1 MSEPTTDL
9 SHRAAA
15 LLRAVGA
22 GRVDMTCGSEPD
34 MFVDGLNCCDQ
45 PTAHALFH
53 LGLVQHTRLGAI
65 TERVRAELTD
75 AGRDVLGAEPKVT
88 AA

>member
-1 MSEPTTDL
+1 MSEPTITL

-15 LLRAVGA
+15 LLRAVRA

-45 PTAHALFH
+45 PTAHSLFH
-53 LGLVQHTRLGAI
+53 QGLVRQARLGSV
-65 TERVRAELTD
+65 TERVRAELTA
-75 AGRDVLGAEPKVT
+75 AGLGALAAEPRTT

>member
-1 MSEPTTDL
+1 MSEPTIAL

-15 LLRAVGA
+15 LLRAVRA

-53 LGLVQHTRLGAI
+53 QGLVRPARLGSI
-65 TERVRAELTD
+65 TEHVRAELTD
-75 AGRDVLGAEPKVT
+75 AGHDVLGSEPKVT

>member
-1 MSEPTTDL
+1 MPVPMTAL
-9 SHRAAA
+9 SHREAA
-15 LLRAVGA
+15 LLRAVRG

-53 LGLVQHTRLGAI
+53 QGLVRPTRLGAV

-75 AGRDVLGAEPKVT
+75 AGHGALASEPQ
-88 AA
+88 AAAA

>member
-1 MSEPTTDL
+1 MSVPTIAL

-15 LLRAVGA
+15 LLRAVRA

-34 MFVDGLNCCDQ
+34 MFVDRLNCCDQ

-53 LGLVQHTRLGAI
+53 QGLVRPARLGSI
-65 TERVRAELTD
+65 TERVRAELTA
-75 AGRDVLGAEPKVT
+75 AGLGALGAEPR
-88 AA
+88 AAAA